1 MRIKQISVF
10 LENNVGSLFGLTE
23 VLSKENVDMLSLNI
37 ADTEDYGVARI
48 LVDEPEK
55 VCEML
60 TKYGFTVRDT
70 DVLLI
75 TGKNTPG
82 ILHNTLSILKENDIN
97 IEYTYVFAYGGIAN
111 MIFRVDDIEVA
122 DKLFKNDIN

>member
-1 MRIKQISVF
+1 MKIKQISVF

-48 LVDEPEK
+48 LVDDPDT
-55 VCEML
+55 VCETL
-60 TKYGFTVRDT
+60 TKYGFTVRVT
-70 DVLLI
+70 DVILI
-75 TGKNTPG
+75 TDKNTPG
-82 ILHNTLSILKENDIN
+82 ILHNSLSVLKDNNIN

-111 MIFRVDDIEVA
+111 MIFKVDNIEAA
-122 DKLFKNDIN
+122 DKLFKSNI

>member
-10 LENNVGSLFGLTE
+10 LENDVGSLFGLTE

-37 ADTEDYGVARI
+37 ADTQDYGIARI
-48 LVDEPEK
+48 LVDDPDT
-55 VCEML
+55 VCKTL
-60 TKYGFTVRDT
+60 TKYGFTVRET
-70 DVLLI
+70 DVILI

-82 ILHNTLSILKENDIN
+82 ILHNTLSILKDNKIN

-111 MIFRVDDIEVA
+111 MIFRVDNIEA
-122 DKLFKNDIN
+122 AEKLFKNNI